1 MGLQDMMGSPALYIV
16 RHGETELN
24 AGNKFRGFMNV
35 DLDGNGRDQAR
46 ELRDYL
52 ADVPFT
58 AAYSSD
64 LKRAA
69 DTANII
75 TKGRMKVEQLAGA
88 RPWHVG
94 VFAGKPKNEVNKRAL
109 QSYADTP
116 DVAIPNGESLDEFR
130 KRFKQV
136 FDGRV
141 ADAMDK
147 GGPVL
152 LVAHASNLHEV
163 GNILVGD
170 INAFD
175 VDPGGLVAVYITRD
189 GLKGAILKGKASEGG
204 LSAS

>member
-1 MGLQDMMGSPALYIV
+1 MLGEPALYIV

-24 AGNKFRGFMNV
+24 AGNKFRGFMDV
-35 DLDGNGRDQAR
+35 ELDENGRDQAR

-52 ADVPFT
+52 ANIPFT

-69 DTANII
+69 ETANII
-75 TKGRMKVEQLAGA
+75 TRKQMKVEQLAGA

-94 VFAGKPKNEVNKRAL
+94 VFAGKTKNEVNKRAL
-109 QSYADTP
+109 ASYAATP
-116 DVAIPNGESLDEFR
+116 EVAIPNGESLDEFR

-152 LVAHASNLHEV
+152 LVAHASNVHEV
-163 GNILVGD
+163 GNILDGD
-170 INAFD
+170 INKYD
-175 VDPGGLVAVYITRD
+175 VDPGGLIAVYITRD
-189 GLKGAILKGKASEGG
+189 GLKGKIIRGAAEGKDVTS
-204 LSAS
+204 